1 MIASNA
7 HSCLVRYIMK
17 KLSLA
22 IFFSLGIMTSAS
34 HAQMQYAVTGGLNFA
49 YFNFTPPITD
59 AISSLGYMIGVRGSL
74 GSNLFFEPAIEF
86 VSYGST
92 ITTLDDA
99 TSHQMRS
106 NYIRVPL
113 QAGVKLFDDFPV
125 NIEARAGIGES
136 FLVGYTDHVA
146 AGPGPAFTKSDINA
160 MRTTAIIG
168 GGIRVFFLKLDLEY
182 EWGLTDFFKNKGGA
196 DFRAF
201 YIILGGNF

>member
-1 MIASNA
+1 
-7 HSCLVRYIMK
+7 MK
-17 KLSLA
+17 KLFIA
-22 IFFSLGIMTSAS
+22 IFLSFAFIVSAPQL
-34 HAQMQYAVTGGLNFA
+34 HAQMQFGITGGLNFA
-49 YFNFTPPITD
+49 YFDKVPPITD
-59 AISSLGYMIGVRGSL
+59 AISSLGYMIGVRGSV
-74 GSNLFFEPAIEF
+74 GSNLFFEPAIEY

-106 NYIRVPL
+106 NFIRVPL

-136 FLVGYTDHVA
+136 FLVGYTDQVT
-146 AGPGPAFTKSDINA
+146 AGPGPAFTKSDINV

-182 EWGLTDFFKNKGGA
+182 EWGLTDFFKNKGGT